1 MSPLKLYYSPIS
13 TPSRAVL
20 MAIRNMNVDV
30 EVVTLNLG
38 TGEHKSAEFAKINPR
53 MCVPTIV
60 DDDFVLCESK
70 AILMYLPHKMGMCK
84 GRAFYPKCARQR
96 ALVHQR
102 LLFDSVDFYPNISN
116 LVNLSFSDEPILT
129 VKHKAAIVAALN
141 VMETQFLNNGD
152 FFVGNSATI
161 ADFAFCSSVAALIAI
176 GFNINDDYPK
186 LLEWY
191 ERMGTLKGFNE
202 LSAGAQQTGAM
213 VRKGLKNSFDD
224 L

>member
-1 MSPLKLYYSPIS
+1 M
-13 TPSRAVL
+13 
-20 MAIRNMNVDV
+20 
-30 EVVTLNLG
+30 
-38 TGEHKSAEFAKINPR
+38 
-53 MCVPTIV
+53 PTIV

-70 AILMYLPHKMGMCK
+70 AILMYLPHKMGLCK

-102 LLFDSVDFYPNISN
+102 LLFDSVDFYSTISEIVG
-116 LVNLSFSDEPILT
+116 LALGSEPIMT
-129 VKHKAAIVAALN
+129 VRHKAAIVSALN
-141 VMETQFLNNGD
+141 VMETQFLKDGD
-152 FFVGNSATI
+152 FFVGNHVTI

-186 LLEWY
+186 IVEWY
-191 ERMGTLKGFNE
+191 ERMEVLKGFNE

-213 VRKGLKNSFDD
+213 VRNGLKNSFDD